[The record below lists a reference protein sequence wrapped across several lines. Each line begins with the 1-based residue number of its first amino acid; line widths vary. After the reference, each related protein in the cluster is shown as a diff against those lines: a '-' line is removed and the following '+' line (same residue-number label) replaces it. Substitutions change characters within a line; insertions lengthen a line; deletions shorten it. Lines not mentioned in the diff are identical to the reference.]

1 MKRIRKIGFTNFI
14 FLISSL
20 VLVIIL
26 IAFSFTKNAE
36 SATQIAHS
44 WQVKNNIR
52 RLSSSVSFMESRKL
66 AYVYTRQIKYKH
78 AFTASHQEYDSLRE
92 VLEHLV
98 SDNQDQLDRLQ
109 AVDKIV
115 DEHFTEFSESLL
127 ADAAS
132 QLAKVMEGNDEM
144 LYAQGIQATLEE
156 MIQIENSLLKERND
170 NYDLWTFLIII
181 GIVTASFIV
190 GLSLYN
196 LIRKIRPLVEE
207 LLATQENLEASN
219 RSLNTTLD
227 KLNNSNKEKQIEI
240 EAKQKA
246 IHVAEKLND
255 SLSAKNQQLDHF
267 AYVASH
273 DLQEPLRTVSNY
285 LEIFQED
292 FPERIEGEATMYF
305 EFINN
310 AVDRMRN
317 LISGLLSFSR
327 LGTSGELE
335 EIDLNETIS
344 KIRNDFSTVIEERGI
359 TIESDPLPTVEG
371 YKLEIKQLFQNLIS
385 NAIKFT
391 PTTTEPHIK
400 ISYDETEN
408 FYNFHVKDNGIG
420 IPDKDFTKI
429 FDMFSRLHST
439 KDYEGQGIGLA
450 FCKKIVELHQG
461 NIWVTSEFKK
471 GSTIHFTIRK

>member
-20 VLVIIL
+20 ILVIIL

-36 SATQIAHS
+36 SASAIAHS

-66 AYVYTRQIKYKH
+66 AYVYTRQIRYKH
-78 AFTASHQEYDSLRE
+78 AFAASHEEYDSLR
-92 VLEHLV
+92 VILERLV

-109 AVDKIV
+109 EVDLIVNAYFSEFSDAELADEVTQLTKIV
-115 DEHFTEFSESLL
+115 E
-127 ADAAS
+127 
-132 QLAKVMEGNDEM
+132 AKDEM
-144 LYAQGIQATLEE
+144 EYAEKIQIYLEE
-156 MIQIENSLLKERND
+156 MIQVENNLLEERKS
-170 NYDLWTFLIII
+170 NYDLWTYLIII

-207 LLATQENLEASN
+207 VIETKENLEASN
-219 RSLNTTLD
+219 KSLNVTLD
-227 KLNNSNKEKQIEI
+227 KLNKSNQEKQREI
-240 EAKQKA
+240 EAKEKA
-246 IHVAEKLND
+246 IHVSEKLND
-255 SLSAKNQQLDHF
+255 TLIAKNQQLDHF

-292 FPERIEGEATMYF
+292 FPERIEGEAIMYF
-305 EFINN
+305 EFINS
-310 AVDRMRN
+310 AVERMRN

-327 LGTSGELE
+327 LGTSGEPE
-335 EIDLNETIS
+335 DIDLNDTLS
-344 KIRNDFSTVIEERGI
+344 KIKNDFSVVIEDRGI
-359 TIESDPLPTVEG
+359 VIESDALPTVEG
-371 YKLEIKQLFQNLIS
+371 YKIEIKQLFQNLIS

-391 PTTTEPHIK
+391 PNDTKPHIK
-400 ISYDETEN
+400 ITYDETEN
-408 FYNFHVKDNGIG
+408 FYNFHIKDNGIG

-429 FDMFSRLHST
+429 FDMFSRLHSA

-461 NIWVTSEFKK
+461 NIWVTSDFGK
-471 GSTIHFTIRK
+471 GSTIHFTIKK